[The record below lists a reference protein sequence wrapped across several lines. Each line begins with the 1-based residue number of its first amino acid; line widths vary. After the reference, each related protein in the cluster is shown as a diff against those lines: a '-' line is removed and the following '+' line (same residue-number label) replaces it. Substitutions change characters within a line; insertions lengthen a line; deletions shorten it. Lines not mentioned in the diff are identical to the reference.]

1 MVKSILKNLL
11 FILRH
16 KVAPT
21 KKPFVYVA
29 IGDSTVEGIGASKPE
44 RNFASLIYASLKQD
58 IKNAQFH
65 NLGIAGDRVED
76 VLKKQVERAVE
87 LKPDLIVLSVGANDI
102 MQHRKLGTFK
112 KEYNQLIEQL
122 NQTKA
127 LIVVTNVPDLSLAPV
142 LPKYALPYCKIQVPR
157 FNGVIKH
164 LVHKYGVV
172 FVDLYQQ
179 SQLFHG
185 YSELISADGLH
196 PSDAGYA
203 LWANTIITK
212 ISPLIFN
219 LA

>member
-16 KVAPT
+16 KVSLS

-44 RNFASLIYASLKQD
+44 RNFASLIYASLKQE
-58 IKNAQFH
+58 IKNAEYH

-76 VLKKQVERAVE
+76 VLQKQVQKAIE

-102 MQHRKLGTFK
+102 MQHRRMNSFK
-112 KEYNQLIEQL
+112 KEYDELIKQL

-142 LPKYALPYCKIQVPR
+142 LP
-157 FNGVIKH
+157 
-164 LVHKYGVV
+164 
-172 FVDLYQQ
+172 
-179 SQLFHG
+179 
-185 YSELISADGLH
+185 
-196 PSDAGYA
+196 
-203 LWANTIITK
+203 
-212 ISPLIFN
+212 
-219 LA
+219 